1 MIFTIFAPAIRKRN
15 NNLKS
20 LVILKKT
27 LFIILLLAAICIMQS
42 CKKYA
47 SEIVF
52 GETRGMRIM
61 TYDSTDLQTEYMK
74 RYYDIDLNNDGRE
87 DLQLISIYVGS
98 HELGRS
104 YVSHIK
110 CLNENVALLGDII
123 IQEHYVHYET
133 IKQQNGGVTY
143 ITKLETHTCERIDES
158 DSIESSEEKLLIRD
172 ADAGETFG
180 IEDDCMN
187 TDVTLKDFS
196 YSICYLDEF
205 SPNLIE
211 ESAFVYDNESCNS
224 FPLKTERY
232 IGFKFNING
241 RDHLGWMKIILE
253 IRDGDYC
260 VKPIEAAI
268 QK

>member
-1 MIFTIFAPAIRKRN
+1 MK
-15 NNLKS
+15 KS
-20 LVILKKT
+20 LFLV
-27 LFIILLLAAICIMQS
+27 LALATICIIPS

-47 SEIVF
+47 SEIAF

-61 TYDSTDLQTEYMK
+61 TYDSTDLLTSHQYAPYSD
-74 RYYDIDLNNDGRE
+74 YYNIDLNHDGRE
-87 DLQLISIYVGS
+87 DLQLISIYAGS
-98 HELGRS
+98 HEIGRS
-104 YVSHIK
+104 EVSYIK
-110 CLNENVALLGDII
+110 CLSKDVALLGNII
-123 IQEHYVHYET
+123 LQEHYVHYDT
-133 IKQQNGGVTY
+133 IIQQHDDVTY
-143 ITKLETHTCERIDES
+143 ITKMETHTCERIYEL
-158 DSIESSEEKLLIRD
+158 DSIENSEEKLLIRD

-180 IEDDCMN
+180 LEDDFMN

-196 YSICYLDEF
+196 YYLSFLEEF
-205 SPNLIE
+205 SPNLIV
-211 ESAFVYDNESCNS
+211 ESAYVYDNESCNS

-253 IRDGDYC
+253 LRNGDYY